1 MHRHLMTWTAVAS
14 LLLPAAAARAQTSPA
29 VVHAFTIEPAFPGP
43 VGELLQASD
52 GTIYGTATWIGPS
65 RDGAIYALR
74 KQADGSWKRTLL
86 HAFNG
91 AIEGVLPIGG
101 LIQARDGTIYGTTRT
116 SGLGG
121 GYGGTIFK
129 LTAAGE
135 LKTLFKFPEADAY
148 PLGTGPVGR
157 LVEASDGNFY
167 GVTPSGDG
175 ATNYGT
181 IFKMTP
187 DGVVSLIH
195 VFDGFQGGSRPAA
208 GLIQG
213 ADGSL
218 YGTTE
223 YGGSNFD
230 RSGLG
235 TVFRVTL
242 SGEFTVL
249 HRFAPPFAGA
259 RPRGALLQASNGLFY
274 GTAGRVF
281 TITAEGDVAVL
292 APELRDAS
300 GTLIEASDGALYGTQ
315 YGEEEVIGG
324 SLFRMTKTGE
334 SIILHEFLFPGGT
347 KPNAGVI
354 EGQDGLLYGTT
365 TLGGRWSGPPTNCFC
380 GSDEFPAAW
389 GSGTVFQI
397 AKTGGLTTVMEFD
410 ATAGLVPVAPL
421 LRASDGTFYGTTYA
435 GGTTVDVPGGR
446 GTVFAMTADGAM
458 RTLHSFDADSPFTA
472 ADVDEGFHPTAALA
486 QGLDGALYGTTAHTI
501 FRVTTD
507 NAFTQLHAFTG
518 PEANGTISGLVAAS
532 DGALYG
538 TTSHGGAFGLGSVF
552 RVTTTGEFSVLQSFG
567 GPNGARPYASL
578 VEASGALYGTTASG
592 GVYGLGTI
600 FRLASSGLTVL
611 HSFNFF
617 TGAAPVAALIQGA
630 DGHLYGT
637 TPLGGLSDFD
647 GGGGGALFRV
657 TLSGTVTLL
666 HSFSRASGVA
676 TPLGRLVQAAGGA
689 LYGTAYSGAVFSIG
703 ATGSGFRRVATL
715 GVPLFAGLAEGP
727 GGTLYGTAPTGGPD
741 GYGFVF
747 RIVP

>member
-1 MHRHLMTWTAVAS
+1 MHRHLVTWTAVAS
-14 LLLPAAAARAQTSPA
+14 FLLPAAAARAQTSPA

-52 GTIYGTATWIGPS
+52 GTIYGTASWIGPS

-175 ATNYGT
+175 ATTYGT

-223 YGGSNFD
+223 YGGSSFD

-242 SGEFTVL
+242 AGDFTVL
-249 HRFAPPFAGA
+249 HRFGPFGGGH
-259 RPRGALLQASNGLFY
+259 PRGALLQASNGLFY
-274 GTAGRVF
+274 GAAARVF
-281 TITAEGDVAVL
+281 TITADGEFAVL

-315 YGEEEVIGG
+315 YGQEEVIGG

-380 GSDEFPAAW
+380 GGDEFPAAW

-421 LRASDGTFYGTTYA
+421 LRANDGTFYGTTYA

-446 GTVFAMTADGAM
+446 GTVFAMTADGAV
-458 RTLHSFDADSPFTA
+458 RTLHSFSNDSPFYL
-472 ADVDEGFHPTAALA
+472 DVDESFHPTAGLV
-486 QGLDGALYGTTAHTI
+486 QGSDGALYGTTARTI
-501 FRVTTD
+501 FRVTPD
-507 NAFTQLHAFTG
+507 NLFTQLHDFAELT
-518 PEANGTISGLVAAS
+518 GTISGLLAAS

-538 TTSHGGAFGLGSVF
+538 TTSHGGAFGFGTVF
-552 RVTTTGEFSVLQSFG
+552 RITTTGEFTVLQSFSG
-567 GPNGARPYASL
+567 SNGARPYASL
-578 VEASGALYGTTASG
+578 VEAGGALYGTTASG
-592 GVYGLGTI
+592 GAYGLGTI
-600 FRLASSGLTVL
+600 FRLASSGLAVL
-611 HSFNFF
+611 HSFNFL
-617 TGAAPVAALIQGA
+617 TGAAPVAALIRGV
-630 DGHLYGT
+630 DGQLYGT
-637 TPLGGLSDFD
+637 TPLGGLSGFGS
-647 GGGGGALFRV
+647 GGSGTLFRM

-666 HSFSRASGVA
+666 HSFSGASGVA
-676 TPLGRLVQAAGGA
+676 TPLGRLLQAADGA
-689 LYGTAYSGAVFSIG
+689 LYGTTYSGAVFGIA
-703 ATGSGFRRVATL
+703 ATGAGFRRVATL

-727 GGTLYGTAPTGGPD
+727 GGTLYGTAATGGPD